1 MWKDID
7 GFDGMYQINEKGEVY
22 SHKRRKILK
31 KHHRYSWLLYNLF
44 ECTWRQNSSKAN
56 T

>member
-31 KHHRYSWLLYNLF
+31 
-44 ECTWRQNSSKAN
+44 TSSVLMVII
-56 T
+56 

>member
-31 KHHRYSWLLYNLF
+31 NIIGTHGYYIII
-44 ECTWRQNSSKAN
+44 
-56 T
+56 